1 MGYHLPRFIPCRYI
15 YMLLGF
21 LGMLFTFAMM
31 TNLAIAMVSMV
42 NHTAIKIL
50 HEDDFRSIRGIVHFH
65 LDTIPDDEILPE
77 ESPEDGTNIWSLSL
91 QGIIIS
97 SYFWGYLLGQLP
109 GARLSED
116 VSGAWTFFAGVSIH
130 ILGTLLIPEAGH
142 IHYGLIIAIR
152 VVQGFMGGFTFPATH
167 FLLTRWAPP
176 HERSLISSFV
186 YSGGPMG
193 NVISLIFTG
202 SICYYINWEASFYIL
217 GGISAPWMILW
228 AILVNDNPRKHK
240 FIREEEREYLTTTLQ
255 LTDDKMS
262 HSRVPWKSI
271 ARSGQVWILILT
283 HSALCWG
290 FYVNLTQLPLYMK
303 MVLHFSLCYGR
314 LADYLISTGKLPL
327 TTVRRLSTVIAA
339 TVPAL
344 CCIAVPFTTSHV
356 IAVCL
361 MITGNTFFAAVFSGF
376 QQAHMDIASRFAA
389 TLMSLTNSC
398 GTVSGIIVPIFSGW
412 MLDKDISMRSW
423 QVIFFVTA
431 GFYLSAAIIFGL
443 FAKSDELPWNKDS
456 YKEDE

>member
-193 NVISLIFTG
+193 NV
-202 SICYYINWEASFYIL
+202 
-217 GGISAPWMILW
+217 
-228 AILVNDNPRKHK
+228 
-240 FIREEEREYLTTTLQ
+240 
-255 LTDDKMS
+255 S